1 MIPNAWYSFTALR
14 LIRPSNPCCIP
25 RRKRTMATLGEGYMQ
40 ICISVSRDLYYKTT
54 DQLNVDGDLA
64 RANPGKNN
72 PGGHAHDIPEVLLA
86 NEMPAVWNPLPV
98 LSVVDIAHD
107 REGPCGTR

>member
-1 MIPNAWYSFTALR
+1 
-14 LIRPSNPCCIP
+14 
-25 RRKRTMATLGEGYMQ
+25 MATLGEGYMQ
-40 ICISVSRDLYYKTT
+40 ICISVSRDLNYKTT

-86 NEMPAVWNPLPV
+86 DQVAAVGNPLSG
-98 LSVVDIAHD
+98 LRVVDVAHD
-107 REGPCGTR
+107 RERPCEKNFSQAHDCEGGVTYRSSAAQSIR